1 MERSLGSVST
11 NASILAGLS
20 PRAAEEALWRA
31 RGPSTGWSLVV
42 AALLAACG
50 SPAPSG
56 ASASAFA
63 SSAPPWPA
71 LPRTPSEARAL
82 IEART
87 TRSPAGGVAD
97 EAFGADALA
106 RAVASPPSPIIAGA
120 SAIVSS
126 LQAKLDAAGER
137 DAHLLVGTLHDAG
150 GQIDFFRRLVGPG
163 GLRGLTAVAVEQWRS
178 DGHWAGLSMDVQRGD
193 DADLTAYVR
202 RGDSLALARLAEG
215 HARTDY
221 ASWKFAYEPAVLELA
236 VSARAGGVAL
246 CGCDMPDPVKKAVE
260 SLSDDD
266 RLRLRELHCALSLPE
281 GPKPR
286 RVALAWGQSHVR
298 PGGLPRFLPADAVVL
313 SVSLFG
319 HRGGEGTVEH
329 DLGKRLGVVDP
340 VLVPLDA
347 AGAEA
352 ALLLPAGDLGVEV
365 TRVREAAAGPD
376 AELRVSVLE
385 GSATLYVGPRTLRI
399 EAYPKV
405 MPLQPGDTAYVLE
418 AGDTR
423 YVGALERRA
432 GRTFEIVLDPRRRAL
447 SLTQRDLP

>member
-1 MERSLGSVST
+1 
-11 NASILAGLS
+11 
-20 PRAAEEALWRA
+20 
-31 RGPSTGWSLVV
+31 
-42 AALLAACG
+42 
-50 SPAPSG
+50 
-56 ASASAFA
+56 
-63 SSAPPWPA
+63 
-71 LPRTPSEARAL
+71 
-82 IEART
+82 
-87 TRSPAGGVAD
+87 
-97 EAFGADALA
+97 
-106 RAVASPPSPIIAGA
+106 
-120 SAIVSS
+120 
-126 LQAKLDAAGER
+126 
-137 DAHLLVGTLHDAG
+137 
-150 GQIDFFRRLVGPG
+150 
-163 GLRGLTAVAVEQWRS
+163 
-178 DGHWAGLSMDVQRGD
+178 
-193 DADLTAYVR
+193 
-202 RGDSLALARLAEG
+202 
-215 HARTDY
+215 
-221 ASWKFAYEPAVLELA
+221 
-236 VSARAGGVAL
+236 
-246 CGCDMPDPVKKAVE
+246 
-260 SLSDDD
+260 
-266 RLRLRELHCALSLPE
+266 
-281 GPKPR
+281 
-286 RVALAWGQSHVR
+286 
-298 PGGLPRFLPADAVVL
+298 VL